1 MKRSFL
7 VVYDYGQGGVWAFLL
22 ARSEA
27 EIEERFPEL
36 NVVDHPPKWMSKSH
50 LARLRRGMTFDIDSP
65 RGFLKSV
72 LAQRPVNREGPSAS
86 HA

>member
-1 MKRSFL
+1 MKQPFL

-36 NVVDHPPKWMSKSH
+36 QVVDHPPKWMSKSH
-50 LARLRRGMTFDIDSP
+50 LARLRDGMTFDIDSP
-65 RGFLKSV
+65 RGFLMSV
-72 LAQRPVNREGPSAS
+72 RARRSVNREGPSAS